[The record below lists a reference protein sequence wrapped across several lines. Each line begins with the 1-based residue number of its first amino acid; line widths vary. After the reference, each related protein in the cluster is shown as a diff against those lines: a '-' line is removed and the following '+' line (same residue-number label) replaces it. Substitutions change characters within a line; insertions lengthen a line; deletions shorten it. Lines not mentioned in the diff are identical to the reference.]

1 MKFIGREKELNAL
14 EQLPKKK
21 SASLVVIRG
30 RRRVGKTR
38 LIDEFVSNK
47 KNWKFVGLTP
57 APKMTKQRQLDDF
70 STRVAQ
76 NLNMPRMQV
85 SEWAEHFKFL
95 GTQAQD
101 QRIVIVFDEI
111 SWMGSEDPDFLGQ
124 LKAAWDLY
132 FSRNPELILILCG
145 SVSSWI
151 EENILRS
158 TGFVGRVSMDI
169 ALNEL
174 SIAESGEFWGAQKN
188 RVSAYEKFKL
198 LAITGGIPKY
208 LEEIIPSQSAE
219 DNIHRLCFQ
228 SHGLLFREFNNIFSD
243 LFSKRA
249 ATYRTIVETLAFSP
263 LTLDEVC
270 KKIDVE
276 KSGSVSRCLDDLA
289 LAGFVQEDCTWNLST
304 NTTSRLKK
312 FRLKDNYLRFYLR
325 YIAPNEDRIAKD
337 LFESKAFMHMPGWES
352 VMGLQFENLVIH
364 NLKSLC
370 KILRIELLEIV
381 NAGPFFQRATKR
393 QKGCQIDLMI
403 QTRHNTLYLCEIK
416 FSTSEVRSSVI
427 GEMEKKI
434 ENLSAPKG
442 FSIRPVLIHVN
453 GISQS
458 VRESEL
464 FNDVIDFSQ
473 FFHQGGSDQ

>member
-1 MKFIGREKELNAL
+1 MKFIGRKKELDAL
-14 EQLPKKK
+14 EQLLKKK
-21 SASLVVIRG
+21 SSSLVVIRG

-38 LIDEFVSNK
+38 LIDEFTANK
-47 KNWKFVGLTP
+47 KSWKFVGLTP

-70 STRVAQ
+70 STQVAQ
-76 NLNMPRMQV
+76 NLNMPKMQI

-95 GTQAQD
+95 GMQAQD
-101 QRIVIVFDEI
+101 QKIIIVFDEI
-111 SWMGSEDPDFLGQ
+111 SWMGSEDLDFLGQ

-132 FSRNPELILILCG
+132 FSRNPELIFILCG

-169 ALNEL
+169 ALEEL

-198 LAITGGIPKY
+198 LAVTGGIPKY
-208 LEEIIPSQSAE
+208 LEEIIPTQSAE
-219 DNIHRLCFQ
+219 DNIHRLCFK
-228 SHGLLFREFNNIFSD
+228 SHGLLFREFDNIFSD

-249 ATYRTIVETLAFSP
+249 GTYRNIIETLAFSP
-263 LTLDEVC
+263 LTLDEIC
-270 KKIDVE
+270 QKIDLE

-289 LAGFVQEDCTWNLST
+289 FAGFVQEDCTWNLAT
-304 NTTSRLKK
+304 NTISRLKK

-325 YIAPNEDRIAKD
+325 YIEPNTDRIVKD
-337 LFESKAFMHMPGWES
+337 LFESKAFLNMPGWES
-352 VMGLQFENLVIH
+352 VMGLQFENLVLH
-364 NLKSLC
+364 NLKSIC

-393 QKGCQIDLMI
+393 QKGCQIDLLI

-427 GEMEKKI
+427 GEMEQKI
-434 ENLSAPKG
+434 ESLSAPKG

-464 FNDVIDFSQ
+464 FNDIIDFTQ
-473 FFHQGGSDQ
+473 FFNQGGSDQ